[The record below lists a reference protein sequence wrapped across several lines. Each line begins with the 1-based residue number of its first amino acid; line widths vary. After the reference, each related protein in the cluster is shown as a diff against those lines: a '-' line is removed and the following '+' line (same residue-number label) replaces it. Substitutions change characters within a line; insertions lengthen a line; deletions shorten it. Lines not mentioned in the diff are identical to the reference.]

1 MGMCILLPRILMFIL
16 FGIVYQ
22 YVLGASSSYVVLIT
36 LNTLIENKKE
46 GSMIDI
52 WAKHIWIHCE
62 FA

>member
-1 MGMCILLPRILMFIL
+1 MCILLPRILMFIL

-22 YVLGASSSYVVLIT
+22 YALGASSSYVVLIT

-52 WAKHIWIHCE
+52 
-62 FA
+62 